1 MVMAPLTLFDN
12 YFSFNVTDK
21 LRIYIV
27 NKLSSKMK
35 NNHKTLLATMFL
47 ALLLPS
53 CQIYNY
59 EERSSRNI
67 EPEHRVVTVPIVADV
82 ELLSTNKIVYS
93 EKFYNVELNK
103 SRSIGLFKKKR
114 SNESSNSE
122 LIETYKYTALAHAV
136 KKYNADFLIGA
147 IFDVD
152 YSQQTNIL
160 EVTITGFPA
169 KYKEIRKASEEDAWF
184 IAPQS
189 RQ

>member
-1 MVMAPLTLFDN
+1 
-12 YFSFNVTDK
+12 
-21 LRIYIV
+21 
-27 NKLSSKMK
+27 MK

-67 EPEHRVVTVPIVADV
+67 EPEHRVVTVPIVADI
-82 ELLSTNKIVYS
+82 ELLSTNKIMYS
-93 EKFYNVELNK
+93 EKFYEVDLNK
-103 SRSIGLFKKKR
+103 SMSRGLFR
-114 SNESSNSE
+114 RWRLTESSSNELVE
-122 LIETYKYTALAHAV
+122 AYKYTALAHAV
-136 KKYNADFLIGA
+136 KKYNADFIIGA
-147 IFDVD
+147 IFGVD
-152 YSQQTNIL
+152 YTQQTSIL

-169 KYKEIRKASEEDAWF
+169 KYKEIKKASEEDAWF

>member
-1 MVMAPLTLFDN
+1 MRNIYMNLFAVAL
-12 YFSFNVTDK
+12 FA
-21 LRIYIV
+21 
-27 NKLSSKMK
+27 LSLSG
-35 NNHKTLLATMFL
+35 
-47 ALLLPS
+47 

-59 EERSSRNI
+59 EERGARNI
-67 EPEHRVVTVPIVADV
+67 EPDHRVVTVPIVADV

-93 EKFYNVELNK
+93 EKFYDVELNK
-103 SRSIGLFKKKR
+103 SMSRGLFKRKR
-114 SNESSNSE
+114 LTESSNNE

-152 YSQQTNIL
+152 YTQQTNIL
-160 EVTITGFPA
+160 EVTVTGFPA

-184 IAPQS
+184 ITPQN